1 MNLTPEIRR
10 AIERKPVHREAVDV
24 NAPTKEGGK
33 VRDVWDAKIEIY
45 ANTDTQNTGT
55 IAALERD
62 PSDAP
67 LEAKEVQRRTDGR
80 FIVRVTSVRK
90 RLADEDGLCEKYVL
104 DCCRYA
110 GLIPDDSPELCKV
123 ETSQRKAAKGEEEHT
138 QITITY
144 P

>member
-1 MNLTPEIRR
+1 MNPHTIRR
-10 AIERKPVHREAVDV
+10 LFP
-24 NAPTKEGGK
+24 NASKS
-33 VRDVWDAKIEIY
+33 I
-45 ANTDTQNTGT
+45 
-55 IAALERD
+55 IAANAQDYGKPHAEDTLPLAAVERN
-62 PSDAP
+62 SSHAP

-80 FIVRVTSVRK
+80 FLVRVESVRK

-110 GLIPDDSPELCKV
+110 GIIPDDSPELCKV

>member
-1 MNLTPEIRR
+1 MDKETIKRLFPNASASLIQANLQDYGQ
-10 AIERKPVHREAVDV
+10 AHVD
-24 NAPTKEGGK
+24 NSRTTAP
-33 VRDVWDAKIEIY
+33 
-45 ANTDTQNTGT
+45 
-55 IAALERD
+55 LECN

-67 LEAKEVQRRTDGR
+67 LETKEVQGRADGR
-80 FIVRVTSVRK
+80 FLVSVTSVRK

-123 ETSQRKAAKGEEEHT
+123 ETRQRKTAKGEAEHT
-138 QITITY
+138 IIEITR

>member
-1 MNLTPEIRR
+1 MNPHTIRR
-10 AIERKPVHREAVDV
+10 LFP
-24 NAPTKEGGK
+24 NASKS
-33 VRDVWDAKIEIY
+33 I
-45 ANTDTQNTGT
+45 
-55 IAALERD
+55 IAANAQDYGKPHAEDTLPLAAVERNL
-62 PSDAP
+62 SHAP

-80 FIVRVTSVRK
+80 FFVRVESVRK

>member
-1 MNLTPEIRR
+1 MTTPITPAIRR
-10 AIERKPVHREAVDV
+10 AMERPPVHRNDFSSLT
-24 NAPTKEGGK
+24 NADK
-33 VRDVWDAKIEIY
+33 DALFKNGIKILY
-45 ANTDTQNTGT
+45 ANTYTDNTGT
-55 IAALERD
+55 TAAMERN

-67 LEAKEVQRRTDGR
+67 LEAKEVQGRTDGR
-80 FIVRVTSVRK
+80 FLVRVESIRK

>member
-1 MNLTPEIRR
+1 MNPHTIRR
-10 AIERKPVHREAVDV
+10 LFP
-24 NAPTKEGGK
+24 NASKS
-33 VRDVWDAKIEIY
+33 I
-45 ANTDTQNTGT
+45 
-55 IAALERD
+55 IAANAQDYGKPHAEDTLPLATLERN
-62 PSDAP
+62 SSHAP

-80 FIVRVTSVRK
+80 FLVRVESVRK

>member
-1 MNLTPEIRR
+1 MNPHTIRR
-10 AIERKPVHREAVDV
+10 LFP
-24 NAPTKEGGK
+24 NASKS
-33 VRDVWDAKIEIY
+33 I
-45 ANTDTQNTGT
+45 
-55 IAALERD
+55 IAANAQDYGKPYAEDTLPPAAVERNF
-62 PSDAP
+62 SHAP
-67 LEAKEVQRRTDGR
+67 LEAKEVQRRTNGR
-80 FIVRVTSVRK
+80 FLVRVESVRK

-138 QITITY
+138 QITIIY

>member
-1 MNLTPEIRR
+1 MNPHTIRR
-10 AIERKPVHREAVDV
+10 LFPHASASLIE
-24 NAPTKEGGK
+24 
-33 VRDVWDAKIEIY
+33 
-45 ANTDTQNTGT
+45 ANLQDYGQAHTDNTRT
-55 IAALERD
+55 TAALERD
-62 PSDAP
+62 PRNAP
-67 LEAKEVQRRTDGR
+67 LEEKEVQGCADGR
-80 FIVRVTSVRK
+80 FLVRVTSVRR

-138 QITITY
+138 IIEITK

>member
-1 MNLTPEIRR
+1 MDKETIKRLFPNASKSVIEANLQDYGQAHADNPRTTPVVES
-10 AIERKPVHREAVDV
+10 
-24 NAPTKEGGK
+24 
-33 VRDVWDAKIEIY
+33 
-45 ANTDTQNTGT
+45 NTCN
-55 IAALERD
+55 
-62 PSDAP
+62 AP

-80 FIVRVTSVRK
+80 FLVRVESVRK

-123 ETSQRKAAKGEEEHT
+123 ETSQRKAAKGELEHT

>member
-1 MNLTPEIRR
+1 MNPHTIRR
-10 AIERKPVHREAVDV
+10 LFP
-24 NAPTKEGGK
+24 NASKS
-33 VRDVWDAKIEIY
+33 I
-45 ANTDTQNTGT
+45 
-55 IAALERD
+55 IAANAQDYGKPHAEDTLPLAAVERN
-62 PSDAP
+62 SSHAP

-80 FIVRVTSVRK
+80 FLVRVESVRK

-138 QITITY
+138 QITIQY

>member
-1 MNLTPEIRR
+1 MNPHTIRR
-10 AIERKPVHREAVDV
+10 LFP
-24 NAPTKEGGK
+24 NASKS
-33 VRDVWDAKIEIY
+33 I
-45 ANTDTQNTGT
+45 
-55 IAALERD
+55 IAANAQDYGKPHAEDTLPIAAVERN
-62 PSDAP
+62 SSHAP

-80 FIVRVTSVRK
+80 FLVRVESVRK

>member
-1 MNLTPEIRR
+1 MNPHTIRR
-10 AIERKPVHREAVDV
+10 LFP
-24 NAPTKEGGK
+24 NASKS
-33 VRDVWDAKIEIY
+33 I
-45 ANTDTQNTGT
+45 
-55 IAALERD
+55 IAANAQDYGKPHAEDTLPLAAVERN
-62 PSDAP
+62 SSHAP
-67 LEAKEVQRRTDGR
+67 LETKEVQRRTDGR
-80 FIVRVTSVRK
+80 FLVRVESVRK

-138 QITITY
+138 LIEIIY